1 MAETPT
7 HSMDKSGRRNP
18 SIRWFAALFG
28 LILLL
33 GIGKPVL
40 AIPPLPWAN
49 QGHSGAA
56 PHKGKNLSTKTP
68 SGRLR
73 EVEPPGAVQ
82 QLRQALAK
90 HHPHLSLISPLDG
103 SALKGGPLNLELR
116 IEDWP
121 LADDRVLG
129 LGAHVAIQI
138 DDQAPIRLSEGNGD
152 RLTLELPSLSPG
164 SHRLTAYAAYP
175 WGEAVKTPGASLHWQ
190 VDQLRPLLGTQ
201 PKRDAPWLAVV
212 SPAELGSD
220 SPLLLDW
227 LVWNAPLQNLKAGD
241 ARWRLRITVNDDSF
255 VVDQQDALWIQ
266 GIDNRKGINTVQME
280 LLNGIGESIEPMF
293 NNQLREVPE
302 RADPK
307 PIWLQSSLSDSE
319 LARLLGDTKLEDE
332 DSSAP
337 QEFVSEENIPATQ
350 GVEDVASK
358 EQAFQEE
365 AVDEKAADE
374 KGVDE
379 KAADE
384 KAADENA
391 VDEKALNREVLDEE
405 FTKPEVLKTDREK
418 EEKKT
423 LSPDETTPEKAI
435 DTEQGADLTAEN
447 PGEPSPEPSKPDN
460 LDPPAP
466 SRAPIVSME
475 PERMSPTS
483 RLGGSARE
491 LLNADG
497 TQR

>member
-7 HSMDKSGRRNP
+7 RSMDKSGQRNP
-18 SIRWFAALFG
+18 SIRWFSALFG

-33 GIGKPVL
+33 GIGQPVL
-40 AIPPLPWAN
+40 AIPPLPWTN
-49 QGHSGAA
+49 QGHSGAT
-56 PHKGKNLSTKTP
+56 PHKGKDLSTKAP

-103 SALKGGPLNLELR
+103 SALKGGPLNLELK

-138 DDQAPIRLSEGNGD
+138 DDQAPIRLSEVNGD

-266 GIDNRKGINTVQME
+266 GIDNRKAINTVQME

-302 RADPK
+302 QANPK

-365 AVDEKAADE
+365 AVDEKA
-374 KGVDE
+374 
-379 KAADE
+379 
-384 KAADENA
+384 

-405 FTKPEVLKTDREK
+405 FTKPEGLKTDREK
-418 EEKKT
+418 ET
-423 LSPDETTPEKAI
+423 SLPDETTPEKAI

-460 LDPPAP
+460 LAPPAP